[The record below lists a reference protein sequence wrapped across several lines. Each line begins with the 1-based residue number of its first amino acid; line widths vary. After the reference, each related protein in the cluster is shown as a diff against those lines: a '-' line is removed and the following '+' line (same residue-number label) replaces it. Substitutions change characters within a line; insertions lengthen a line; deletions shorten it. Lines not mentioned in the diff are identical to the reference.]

1 MREGELVK
9 DERKD
14 VLVAE
19 HGAFDGCSRCGNA
32 IAQKGAGTSGGEAWE
47 AGVPLNA
54 KFRRNYTQ
62 TSRWTPLEGWP
73 HPSSSHDKTVRPH
86 LPMSAMRSAGGT
98 IFEERCTCGERLM
111 SIAAHICTHFHR
123 WERRDLC
130 HYAG

>member
-1 MREGELVK
+1 MREGKLVK

-19 HGAFDGCSRCGNA
+19 HGAFDGCSQCGNA

-62 TSRWTPLEGWP
+62 TSRLDANRRVATSRGGI
-73 HPSSSHDKTVRPH
+73 HDKTVRP
-86 LPMSAMRSAGGT
+86 
-98 IFEERCTCGERLM
+98 
-111 SIAAHICTHFHR
+111 IC
-123 WERRDLC
+123 
-130 HYAG
+130 